1 MLFVTY
7 IFISPPSDKNI
18 DSITEKFEIQKVS
31 ILRRFCKSVGIQ
43 ILIKDYQLESKN
55 KQVFVE
61 SDIISMYPVVKHI
74 HPRVNWAS
82 ASTLYISNIISLHLS
97 DYIYI
102 SPIWHTLAESSTP
115 YTSFPSSSLHHN
127 LITYLPLYLLSAIL
141 LQNLQYLSSYPPYP
155 LLSIAISLH
164 LPL

>member
-74 HPRVNWAS
+74 HPRVS
-82 ASTLYISNIISLHLS
+82 
-97 DYIYI
+97 
-102 SPIWHTLAESSTP
+102 
-115 YTSFPSSSLHHN
+115 
-127 LITYLPLYLLSAIL
+127 
-141 LQNLQYLSSYPPYP
+141 
-155 LLSIAISLH
+155 
-164 LPL
+164 